1 MSGIIPT
8 RVANVDSNAAAD
20 INTLS
25 TFLSS
30 LTFTL
35 SGVSIVGENQISFM
49 VPRAITVTNV
59 FIKVDT
65 APTGASLDVDIN
77 NGGTTIFSNQSKRPM
92 IPASS
97 STDTSETP
105 DAPAFSQNSILSIS
119 VDQVGSTIPGGDNL
133 YIRVEYTT

>member
-25 TFLSS
+25 SFLSS
-30 LTFTL
+30 WTFVIP
-35 SGVSIVGENQISFM
+35 GVSLVGEDQKEWM
-49 VPRAITVTNV
+49 VPRAINVTNV

-65 APTGASLDVDIN
+65 APTGADLQVDIN
-77 NGGTTIFSNQSKRPM
+77 KNGTTIFTTQSGRPI

-97 STDTSETP
+97 TSDTSETP
-105 DAPAFSQNSILSIS
+105 DITAFAQDDILGISI
-119 VDQVGSTIPGGDNL
+119 DQVGSTILGGDNL
-133 YIRVEYTT
+133 YIRIEYTT